1 MIHIYNLVSPYVE
14 EPEHGILFYNDEDKT
29 FGYFMPEGVD
39 FGHQPSVFSILSEK
53 KRLINDREVRMWVK
67 DRIVPPERQNI
78 GEILRNVGIE
88 TYDEFEILK
97 FCKGRSCMDAF
108 EMEDTDMT
116 YEELQNLISEYE
128 DKDKAERV

>member
-1 MIHIYNLVSPYVE
+1 MIHIYNLISPYVE
-14 EPEHGILFYNDEDKT
+14 EQEHGIFFYNDEDKT
-29 FGYFMPEGVD
+29 FGYYLPEGAD
-39 FGHQPSVFSILSEK
+39 ESLQPAVFSILAESGR
-53 KRLINDREVRMWVK
+53 RLFTDREVRMWIK

-88 TYDEFEILK
+88 EYDEFEILR

-116 YEELQNLISEYE
+116 YEELQSLIEE
-128 DKDKAERV
+128 EKDRIERV